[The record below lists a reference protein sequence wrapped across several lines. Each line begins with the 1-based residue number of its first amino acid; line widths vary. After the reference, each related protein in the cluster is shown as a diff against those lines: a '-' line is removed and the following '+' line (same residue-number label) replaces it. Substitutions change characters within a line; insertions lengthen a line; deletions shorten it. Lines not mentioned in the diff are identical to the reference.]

1 MRDSKITDIG
11 LFKELIHGHLG
22 LPSLLLISQPLFA
35 LRFLGFVYWVFFF
48 SHFNKSAFIC
58 VKGQATTVFRL
69 TFFTNEAPLHCGK
82 MLFLTVLINE
92 NINQKV
98 ETQMTTILIDSDCDP
113 CSLNSLVS
121 HSVLTNSKLASFFIF
136 SLLGVG
142 GKCFKSSKLLKH

>member
-1 MRDSKITDIG
+1 M
-11 LFKELIHGHLG
+11 
-22 LPSLLLISQPLFA
+22 
-35 LRFLGFVYWVFFF
+35 
-48 SHFNKSAFIC
+48 
-58 VKGQATTVFRL
+58 FRL

-121 HSVLTNSKLASFFIF
+121 HSVLTNSKLASFFF
-136 SLLGVG
+136 LSVG
-142 GKCFKSSKLLKH
+142 GGG